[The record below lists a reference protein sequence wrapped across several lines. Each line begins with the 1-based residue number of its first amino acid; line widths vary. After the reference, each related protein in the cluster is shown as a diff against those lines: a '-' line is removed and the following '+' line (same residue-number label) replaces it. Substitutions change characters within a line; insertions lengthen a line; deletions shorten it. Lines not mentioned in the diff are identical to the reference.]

1 MTPTHAP
8 PTKHI
13 FSAAH
18 LAAFQRSQSHHDLL
32 AFIDAL
38 NASVVGVKLTQRG
51 QGSSVCCEYELPTVC

>member
-1 MTPTHAP
+1 MAYA

-18 LAAFQRSQSHHDLL
+18 LAAFQRSQSHDDIL

-38 NASVVGVKLTQRG
+38 NASVVGVKLTQAG
-51 QGSSVCCEYELPTVC
+51 EGSTVGGGSRRS